1 MLFLGRTALL
11 SVLFFFQSTDL
22 ALESHRA
29 KQLMAAGKFE
39 EAIPIYKRLTQAVP
53 NNPGLL
59 LNLALAEHMAG
70 HEREAI
76 PHFEAVL
83 KIEPTLAP
91 ALLSLAAARLALNQ
105 PEQAAV
111 ERSGDAGPIA

>member
-1 MLFLGRTALL
+1 MYSLGRTALL

-22 ALESHRA
+22 AVESQRA
-29 KQLMAAGKFE
+29 KQLMAEGKFE
-39 EAIPIYKRLTQAVP
+39 QAIPIYKRLTEAVP
-53 NNPGLL
+53 GNPGLL

-70 HEREAI
+70 HERESI

-83 KIEPTLAP
+83 KTQPTLAP

-105 PEQAAV
+105 PE
-111 ERSGDAGPIA
+111 